1 MKQENITLLKAWAT
15 ATNNLEKFVYLR
27 EDEKGRYI
35 EYAFKEGNPHDN
47 RCLSWYDKLQPNAL
61 VRNGHEV
68 DKWEIHPTDQIYR
81 LHAMD
86 CGNQNEE
93 GDYHCSPGHPCTYCR
108 DATARHWTYDEPV
121 KCACWLLE
129 IVNDSYISKLKL
141 DLDEAVKFS
150 EIYRS

>member
-27 EDEKGRYI
+27 EDENGRYI
-35 EYAFKEGNPHDN
+35 EYAFKEGTPHDN

-61 VRNGHEV
+61 VRNGHQV
-68 DKWEIHPTDQIYR
+68 DTWKIHPVDQIYR

-93 GDYHCSPGHPCTYCR
+93 GDYHCSPGHPCAHCR
-108 DATARHWTYDEPV
+108 DANARHWTYDEPV
-121 KCACWLLE
+121 KCGCWMLE
-129 IVNDSYISKLKL
+129 TVNDSDISKLKL
-141 DLDEAVKFS
+141 ELNEAVKFT